1 MHGTRA
7 TRTIRDALITSFA
20 DQTTEDIFHGAET
33 KAARVIPKAI
43 WFIARRKL
51 DALNAAHEMNDLRAP
66 PGNRL
71 EKLKGKLD
79 GRWSIRIN
87 DQFRVV
93 FRFESGAAHDVQ
105 ITDYHEELPP

>member
-1 MHGTRA
+1 MQIVCSA
-7 TRTIRDALITSFA
+7 RTLITSFA
-20 DQTTEDIFHGAET
+20 DQTSEDLFLGAET

-43 WFIARRKL
+43 WSVARRKL
-51 DALNAAHEMNDLRAP
+51 DALNAAHDVKDLRAP

-79 GRWSIRIN
+79 GTWSIRIN
-87 DQFRVV
+87 DQFRII

-105 ITDYHEELPP
+105 VTDYH

>member
-1 MHGTRA
+1 MIA
-7 TRTIRDALITSFA
+7 SFA
-20 DQTTEDIFHGAET
+20 DQTTEDIFHGAQT

-43 WFIARRKL
+43 WSIAHRKL
-51 DALNAAHEMNDLRAP
+51 DALNAAHDVQDLRAP

-79 GRWSIRIN
+79 GKWSIRIN

-93 FRFESGAAHDVQ
+93 FRFESTAAHDVQ
-105 ITDYHEELPP
+105 ITDYH